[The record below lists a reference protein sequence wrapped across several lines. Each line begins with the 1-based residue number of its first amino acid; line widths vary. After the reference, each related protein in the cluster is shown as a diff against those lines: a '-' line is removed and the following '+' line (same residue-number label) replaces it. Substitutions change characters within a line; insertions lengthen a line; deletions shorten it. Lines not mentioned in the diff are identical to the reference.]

1 MVADEKDRIM
11 KQKRWSDLTSAQ
23 RVGIVLLGI
32 LQLLLLSASLWD
44 IRQRSADEINGSK
57 QIWTAAVFVNFIGPI
72 AYFLLGRKR

>member
-1 MVADEKDRIM
+1 MQ
-11 KQKRWSDLTSAQ
+11 QKRWSDLTSAQ
-23 RVGIVLLGI
+23 RIGIVLLGL

>member
-72 AYFLLGRKR
+72 AYFSLGRKR

>member
-1 MVADEKDRIM
+1 M

-57 QIWTAAVFVNFIGPI
+57 QVWMAAVFVNFIGPI
-72 AYFLLGRKR
+72 AYFLFGRKR